1 MNKKK
6 IEKRNVVVNKYV
18 NIGYNIYGPILKG
31 FSDWL
36 NLTCQIYQIDKLLL
50 ASRDCYI
57 LQKSLSNINCDIEYF
72 FVSRKSA
79 VIPLLQ
85 YYDSLQ
91 EKLQLYKSWPQSI
104 LLSHVLDRLGIND
117 ICINEYNLS
126 SQDTWNSVNSLV
138 SDDRVQKLY
147 NLNKSRII
155 ENSRL
160 QGQLLYKYIERF
172 NHQCIGL
179 VDFGSGTIISA
190 LSLFCSKNN
199 LVINWKSFNF
209 QGNTKLSFVNFSKNI
224 GLKALFR
231 FSYILLELFFTA
243 PHPSVKMYREK
254 NNLIYPIYEDVQEEQ
269 EVVYCRTRY
278 LHEGALQY
286 CKKNRIVIDDI
297 NQCFLNYYNY
307 FGLPTKSI
315 IKRWENELIE
325 VDSLI
330 KLLNQNIT
338 FMEKIKNTIWL
349 SGTLRQMHIPRKF
362 IYILIKGVILLYLIK
377 RKGGLTVD

>member
-1 MNKKK
+1 M
-6 IEKRNVVVNKYV
+6 NKYV
-18 NIGYNIYGPILKG
+18 DIGYNIYGPILKG

-36 NLTCQIYQIDKLLL
+36 NLTCKIYQIDKLLL
-50 ASRDCYI
+50 VSRDCYI
-57 LQKSLSNINCDIEYF
+57 LQKSLNNINCDIEYF

-79 VIPLLQ
+79 VVPLLQ

-126 SQDTWNSVNSLV
+126 SHDTWNSLDSLV

-147 NLNKSRII
+147 TLNKSRII
-155 ENSRL
+155 ENSRS

-224 GLKALFR
+224 SLKVLFR
-231 FSYILLELFFTA
+231 FSYMLLELFFTA

-254 NNLIYPIYEDVQEEQ
+254 NNLIYPVYEDIQEVQE
-269 EVVYCRTRY
+269 VIYSRTRY

-286 CKKNRIVIDDI
+286 CKK
-297 NQCFLNYYNY
+297 
-307 FGLPTKSI
+307 K
-315 IKRWENELIE
+315 
-325 VDSLI
+325 
-330 KLLNQNIT
+330 
-338 FMEKIKNTIWL
+338 
-349 SGTLRQMHIPRKF
+349 
-362 IYILIKGVILLYLIK
+362 
-377 RKGGLTVD
+377 